1 MLPYNSTEQF
11 HSINCLDMPAT
22 LADLGDKFYEQI
34 LQSGTEALCLQ
45 CLQSPQKEVLPLAVT
60 AKRLGADPKAT
71 STGVVVMLCFMKP
84 MFLALTSVSLKSL
97 MTLSSQAV
105 ANAEPSALKASPP
118 TLSVCPC
125 SSMLLKLF

>member
-1 MLPYNSTEQF
+1 MDG
-11 HSINCLDMPAT
+11 LDLT
-22 LADLGDKFYEQI
+22 
-34 LQSGTEALCLQ
+34 CLQ
-45 CLQSPQKEVLPLAVT
+45 LWLIWVTSSTSKFPSLELRHCAYKINAEEVLPLAVT
-60 AKRLGADPKAT
+60 ANRLGADPKAT

-125 SSMLLKLF
+125 SSMLIKSFFSNE